1 MVLMCGHMTRLNAF
15 SYTAT
20 FGTFGFVLVYLLTC
34 IVAPVEL
41 SRAGELSL
49 GKLAAGVCGAGLM
62 AFVMIGSLVPVPSYP
77 TSLLPY
83 LFSAYLTLGVV
94 WYGIVSVRFPHAL
107 GRIELDLET

>member
-1 MVLMCGHMTRLNAF
+1 MCADTTELNAF

-41 SRAGELSL
+41 WRAGELSL
-49 GKLAAGVCGAGLM
+49 GKLIVGALGTGLM
-62 AFVMIGSLVPVPSYP
+62 IFVLIGTMVPTPSYP

-83 LFSAYLTLGVV
+83 LFGAYLTLGIL

-107 GRIELDLET
+107 HGIELDLEK